1 MNTKV
6 NATIVKESEKAYQV
20 TIEYWTS
27 TNAPIKN
34 TTMWVPKGQCTVV
47 DGKVTEVADWILNKW
62 AKDHADY
69 MRRNGYSHRD
79 MRISFNMDE
88 YTDINRDEKARRAAF
103 EAETKETLEAI
114 VTYIKPYAT
123 QYMKELAWDAQF
135 IYENYKDVDILP
147 AEVLGRIK
155 EVGTMIANEFGVAA
169 PKIGICQQ
177 TADTWWDRFV
187 ENHTTVESIHD
198 FLWFELSD
206 RSGVYGCNIYD
217 YRTLDQI
224 KLGDGRSV
232 TENTL
237 YHIVGGNADPR
248 TTMLG
253 RRFKRNWAIY
263 DQFVDIVNMMG
274 NISKN

>member
-27 TNAPIKN
+27 ANAPIKD

-69 MRRNGYSHRD
+69 MRRNGYNHRD

-88 YTDINRDEKARRAAF
+88 YTDINRDEKARQAAF

-114 VTYIKPYAT
+114 VTYIEPYAT

-147 AEVLGRIK
+147 AGVLGRIK
-155 EVGTMIANEFGVAA
+155 EVGAMIANEFGIAA
-169 PKIGICQQ
+169 PKIGICQH

-187 ENHTTVESIHD
+187 ENHTTFESIHD
-198 FLWFELSD
+198 FLWLELSD
-206 RSGVYGCNIYD
+206 RSGVYGCNIHD

-224 KLGDGRSV
+224 KLGDGRGV
-232 TENTL
+232 AENTL
-237 YHIVGGNADPR
+237 YYIVGGNADPR

-253 RRFKRNWAIY
+253 RRFKRNWVMY
-263 DQFVDIVNMMG
+263 DQLVDIVNMMG
-274 NISKN
+274 GLSKK